1 MIERILR
8 GSFAKPALT
17 VLLVL
22 AAALAG
28 AVWLTE
34 LQRDVFPD
42 LATPVFSVFV
52 QNPAMGAEEL
62 ETGVAIPLEVALS
75 GLPGV
80 RRIRSGSQAGVAL
93 VRIEFEPDADYY
105 LSRQLVAERVGQVA
119 RDLPPGTDAPLVSS
133 LTGRLNEVMELVVEA
148 EPGTAGLMELRDL
161 ADFEV
166 RNRLLG
172 VPGVAA
178 VEVLGGHL
186 RQFQV
191 QLDPERMAAL
201 GVTLG
206 EVMTA
211 VERSNENAAGGF
223 VAQGPIEWTVRAVGR
238 AENVGDLRA
247 TVVAVRDTTPVL
259 LGEVAEVREAPAVR
273 RGLAHGMAE
282 EIVSCRVVKQFGA
295 DTVAVAGGVREAI
308 ADLSGSLPPGVRV
321 RVLYDQAELVSS
333 ALGGVGR
340 AVLLGAVLVVA
351 VLFLLLGNLR
361 AALIVTVTLPLSI
374 ALAGLILKP
383 AGVGLNTL
391 TLGGLA
397 IAVGLLV
404 DAAIILTENVYHRL
418 QALTPVPSPAPPPP
432 SPGEG
437 RPLPAHDHTP
447 PSPREGGGE
456 VGEGG
461 RGGEGLREVVLAA
474 AVEVG
479 RPIAFATLIVIAV
492 FTPLFAMS
500 GIEGRMYR
508 PLAAAVV
515 ASMAASLALALT
527 LVPVLAGW
535 LLRPGAPG
543 KEEDVAVIRRI
554 KAVYAPLLDRCLRHA
569 GLVRVLALAV
579 TIPALVL
586 AFRVGSDFMPALDE
600 GALLL
605 QTILPPEA
613 SLEEVDRRNHRV
625 EDVLRGFPEVRE
637 VVRRTGRAEQTEDPM
652 PHVVS
657 DVLVVLKPERSRSVE
672 ELEEEMRERL
682 EKVPGVAVLFTTPLG
697 MRIDEGLGGT
707 PADIQVRIYGP
718 DLDRL
723 ARLAEEARELM
734 EPVEGIADLR
744 AETLTGLPQVRIT
757 VDREAVARVG
767 LTPADVVDALRI
779 GLAGEEVSQVW
790 VGQRRYDL
798 VVRLADERRADLSG
812 LSALLIDGRD
822 GTRIPLGQLAR
833 VERTFGPASIQREAG
848 SRRIAVE
855 ASVAGRDLGSAAA
868 EVRERLSGELDL
880 PTGYFFDV
888 GGRAENQARALRS
901 LGLAIAVALLAVLVL
916 LYLALGSFAETMVIL
931 ATLPDAFVGG
941 ILALWLAGE
950 TWNVSSLV
958 GLIGLFGIAVQNG
971 LVLVSQTRS
980 LIAEGRPFEDALRE
994 ASIGRVRPK
1003 LMTAGT
1009 AILGLLPLLVLNLH
1023 GSEIER
1029 PLAVVMIGGL
1039 VTSTLFTLLALP
1051 TFYQW
1056 VHRRMGRP

>member
-8 GSFAKPALT
+8 GSFHKPVLT
-17 VLLVL
+17 LLLGL
-22 AAALAG
+22 AAAAVG
-28 AVWLTE
+28 AVWLGE
-34 LQRDVFPD
+34 LERDVFPD

-62 ETGVAIPLEVALS
+62 ETGVALPLEVALA
-75 GLPGV
+75 GLPEV
-80 RRIRSGSQAGVAL
+80 RRIRSTSQAGVAQ
-93 VRIEFEPDADYY
+93 VRVEFEPDADYY
-105 LSRQLVAERVGQVA
+105 LSRQLVTERVNQAA
-119 RDLPPGTDAPLVSS
+119 RDLPEGTGAPLVSS
-133 LTGRLNEVMELVVEA
+133 LTGRLNEVLEIVLEA
-148 EPGTAGLMELRDL
+148 DPGAAGLMELRDL
-161 ADFEV
+161 ADYEV

-206 EVMTA
+206 EVRAA
-211 VERSNENAAGGF
+211 VAGSNSNAAGGF
-223 VAQGPIEWTVRAVGR
+223 VAQGPIEWSVRAVGR

-273 RGLAHGMAE
+273 RGMAHGLGS
-282 EIVSCRVVKQFGA
+282 EIVNCRISKQFGA
-295 DTVAVAGGVREAI
+295 DTVTVSRGVRAAVA
-308 ADLSGSLPPGVRV
+308 DLAASLPPGVRV

-340 AVLLGAVLVVA
+340 AVLLGAVLVVG
-351 VLFLLLGNLR
+351 VLVLLLGNLR
-361 AALIVTVTLPLSI
+361 AALIVTLTLPLSI

-383 AGVGLNTL
+383 AGIGLNTL

-418 QALTPVPSPAPPPP
+418 NQSGAGPGAP
-432 SPGEG
+432 
-437 RPLPAHDHTP
+437 RRA
-447 PSPREGGGE
+447 
-456 VGEGG
+456 
-461 RGGEGLREVVLAA
+461 VVLAA
-474 AVEVG
+474 ALEVG

-492 FTPLFAMS
+492 FSPLFAMS

-515 ASMAASLALALT
+515 AAMAASLALALT
-527 LVPVLAGW
+527 LVPVLSAW
-535 LLRPGAPG
+535 LLRPARSRLLGEAPG
-543 KEEDVAVIRRI
+543 ESDDVALIRWVKRI
-554 KAVYAPLLDRCLRHA
+554 YAPVLDACLRRA
-569 GLVRVLALAV
+569 GLVRLATLAITVPALLLAL
-579 TIPALVL
+579 
-586 AFRVGSDFMPALDE
+586 RVGSDFMPQLDE

-605 QTILPPEA
+605 QTLLPPEA

-625 EDVLRGFPEVRE
+625 EDVLRQFPDVQE

-652 PHVVS
+652 PHVLS
-657 DVLVVLKPERSRSVE
+657 DVLVVLKPQRTQPIAD
-672 ELEEEMRERL
+672 LEEQMRERL
-682 EKVPGVAVLFTTPLG
+682 AKVPGVAVLFTTPLG
-697 MRIDEGLGGT
+697 MRIDEGLGGS
-707 PADIQVRIYGP
+707 PADLQVRIYGP
-718 DLDRL
+718 DLERL
-723 ARLAEEARELM
+723 AGLAEQARELM
-734 EPVEGIADLR
+734 EPVAGIADLR

-757 VDREAVARVG
+757 IDREAAARAG
-767 LTPADVVDALRI
+767 LSPAEVVDALRV
-779 GLAGEEVSQVW
+779 GLAGEAVSQVW
-790 VGQRRYDL
+790 VGQRRFDL
-798 VVRLADERRADLSG
+798 VVRLADDRRSALG
-812 LSALLIDGRD
+812 ALPALLIDGRD
-822 GTRIPLGQLAR
+822 GNRVPLGQLAKI
-833 VERTFGPASIQREAG
+833 EQTFGPAAIKREAG

-855 ASVAGRDLGSAAA
+855 ASVAGRDLGSTAA
-868 EVRERLSGELDL
+868 EIRERLAAGLKL
-880 PTGYFFDV
+880 PTGYFFDI
-888 GGRAENQARALRS
+888 GGRVESQARALRS
-901 LGLAIAVALLAVLVL
+901 LSLAIAVALLAVLVL
-916 LYLALGSFAETMVIL
+916 LYLALGSMAETLVIL

-941 ILALWLAGE
+941 IVALWLAGE

-971 LVLVSQTRS
+971 LVLVTQTRT
-980 LIAEGRPFEDALRE
+980 LLAEGRPFEEALRE
-994 ASIGRVRPK
+994 AAIGRVRPK

-1009 AILGLLPLLVLNLH
+1009 AILGLLPLLVLRLH

-1056 VHRRMGRP
+1056 VHQRRERWDRRADR

>member
-1 MIERILR
+1 MIERVIH

-17 VLLVL
+17 VVL
-22 AAALAG
+22 ALAATVAG
-28 AVWLTE
+28 AVWLGDLE
-34 LQRDVFPD
+34 RDVFPD

-62 ETGVAIPLEVALS
+62 ETGVTIPLEVALA
-75 GLPGV
+75 GLPEV
-80 RRIRSGSQAGVAL
+80 RRIRSSSQAGVAQ
-93 VRIEFEPDADYY
+93 VRVEFEPDADYY
-105 LSRQLVAERVGQVA
+105 LSRQFVTERVNQVA

-133 LTGRLNEVMELVVEA
+133 LTGRLNEIMEIVLEA
-148 EPGTAGLMELRDL
+148 QPGTAGLMELRDL
-161 ADFEV
+161 ADYEV

-206 EVMTA
+206 EVMSA
-211 VERSNENAAGGF
+211 VEQSNENAAGGF
-223 VAQGPIEWTVRAVGR
+223 VAQGPIEWTVRTIGR
-238 AENVGDLRA
+238 ASNVSDLRA

-273 RGLAHGMAE
+273 RGMAHGLNE
-282 EIVSCRVVKQFGA
+282 EIINCRISKQFGA
-295 DTVAVAGGVREAI
+295 DTVAVARGVRAAV
-308 ADLSGSLPPGVRV
+308 ADLAKSMPPGVRV
-321 RVLYDQAELVSS
+321 RILYDQAQLVSS

-340 AVLLGAVLVVA
+340 AVLLGAVLVVG

-361 AALIVTVTLPLSI
+361 AALIVTLTLPLSI

-383 AGVGLNTL
+383 AGIGVNTM

-404 DAAIILTENVYHRL
+404 DAAIILTENVFHRL
-418 QALTPVPSPAPPPP
+418 TVAA
-432 SPGEG
+432 GA
-437 RPLPAHDHTP
+437 RP
-447 PSPREGGGE
+447 R
-456 VGEGG
+456 
-461 RGGEGLREVVLAA
+461 REVVLAA

-479 RPIAFATLIVIAV
+479 RPIAFANLIVIAV
-492 FTPLFAMS
+492 FSPLFAMS

-515 ASMAASLALALT
+515 AAMAASLVLSLT

-535 LLRPGAPG
+535 LLRPARSDAA
-543 KEEDVAVIRRI
+543 EDVALIRRV
-554 KAVYAPLLDRCLRHA
+554 KALYAPLLDRCMRRA
-569 GLVRVLALAV
+569 GLVRVLALGI
-579 TIPALVL
+579 TLPALLL
-586 AFRVGSDFMPALDE
+586 ALRLGTDFMPQLDE

-605 QTILPPEA
+605 QTLLPPEA

-625 EDVLRGFPEVRE
+625 EDVLRRFPEVRE
-637 VVRRTGRAEQTEDPM
+637 VVRRTGRAERTEDPM
-652 PHVVS
+652 PHVLS
-657 DVLVVLKPERSRSVE
+657 DVLVVLRSERSRSIE
-672 ELEEEMRERL
+672 ELEEEMRKRL

-707 PADIQVRIYGP
+707 PADLQVRIFGP

-723 ARLAEEARELM
+723 AGLAVAARELM
-734 EPVEGIADLR
+734 EPIAGIADLR
-744 AETLTGLPQVRIT
+744 AETVTGLPQVRIT

-767 LTPADVVDALRI
+767 LTPADVVDALRV

-790 VGQRRYDL
+790 VGQRRFDL
-798 VVRLADERRADLSG
+798 VVRLADDRRNDLSVLG
-812 LSALLIDGRD
+812 ALLIDGRD
-822 GTRIPLGQLAR
+822 GMRVPLGQLAR
-833 VERTFGPASIQREAG
+833 VEQTFGPASIQREAG

-868 EVRERLSGELDL
+868 EVRERLAEGLDL

-888 GGRAENQARALRS
+888 GGRVETQARALRS
-901 LGLAIAVALLAVLVL
+901 LRLAIAVALLAVLVL
-916 LYLALGSFAETMVIL
+916 LYLALGSFAETLVIL

-941 ILALWLAGE
+941 IVALWLAGE

-980 LIAEGRPFEDALRE
+980 LLAEGKPFAAALRE

-1003 LMTAGT
+1003 LMTAGC
-1009 AILGLLPLLVLNLH
+1009 AILGLLPLLVLDLH

-1051 TFYQW
+1051 TFYQL
-1056 VHRRMGRP
+1056 VHQWRQRLARRSA

>member
-1 MIERILR
+1 MIERLLR
-8 GSFAKPALT
+8 GSFGKPTLTLILALG
-17 VLLVL
+17 
-22 AAALAG
+22 AAAAG
-28 AVWLTE
+28 GVWLSDLE
-34 LQRDVFPD
+34 RDVFPD
-42 LATPVFSVFV
+42 LTTPVFSVFV

-62 ETGVAIPLEVALS
+62 ETGVAIPLETALS

-80 RRIRSGSQAGVAL
+80 RRIRSTSQAGVAQ
-93 VRIEFEPDADYY
+93 VRAEFEPDADYY
-105 LSRQLVAERVGQVA
+105 LSRQLVTERVNQAA
-119 RDLPPGTDAPLVSS
+119 RDLPPGTGAPLVSS
-133 LTGRLNEVMELVVEA
+133 LTARLNEVMELVIEA
-148 EPGTAGLMELRDL
+148 QPGTAGLMELREW

-201 GVTLG
+201 GVSLS
-206 EVMTA
+206 EVLA
-211 VERSNENAAGGF
+211 AARRSNENAAGGF
-223 VAQGPIEWTVRAVGR
+223 MAQGAIEWTVRAVGR
-238 AENVGDLRA
+238 AATVGDLRA
-247 TVVAVRDTTPVL
+247 TVVAVRESTPVL
-259 LGEVAEVREAPAVR
+259 LGDVAEVREAPAVR
-273 RGLAHGMAE
+273 RGMAHGLLG
-282 EIVSCRVVKQFGA
+282 EIVSLRVVKQFGA
-295 DTVAVAGGVREAI
+295 DTVAVSRGVRSAV
-308 ADLSGSLPPGVRV
+308 AVLAKSLPPGVRV
-321 RVLYDQAELVSS
+321 RMLYDQAELVSS

-351 VLFLLLGNLR
+351 VLFLLLENLR
-361 AALIVTVTLPLSI
+361 AALIVTLTLPLSI
-374 ALAGLILKP
+374 ALSGLALKP
-383 AGVGLNTL
+383 AGIGLNTL

-418 QALTPVPSPAPPPP
+418 TAA
-432 SPGEG
+432 GG
-437 RPLPAHDHTP
+437 ARP
-447 PSPREGGGE
+447 R
-456 VGEGG
+456 
-461 RGGEGLREVVLAA
+461 REVVLAA

-492 FTPLFAMS
+492 FSPLFAMS

-515 ASMAASLALALT
+515 AAMAASLALALT

-535 LLRPGAPG
+535 LLRPARPGAA
-543 KEEDVAVIRRI
+543 EDVALIRWI
-554 KAVYAPLLDRCLRHA
+554 KALYAPLLDRSMRHA
-569 GLVRVLALAV
+569 GLVRALTLAITV
-579 TIPALVL
+579 PALLL
-586 AFRVGSDFMPALDE
+586 AFRIGSDFMPRLDE

-605 QTILPPEA
+605 QTVLPPEA
-613 SLEEVDRRNHRV
+613 TLDEVDRRNQRV
-625 EDVLRGFPEVRE
+625 EDVLRGFPQVKE
-637 VVRRTGRAEQTEDPM
+637 VVRRTGRAERTDDPM
-652 PHVVS
+652 PHVLS
-657 DVLVVLKPERSRSVE
+657 DVLVVLKPDRAGSIE
-672 ELEEEMRERL
+672 ELEEAMRERL
-682 EKVPGVAVLFTTPLG
+682 KKVPGVAVLFTTPLG

-707 PADIQVRIYGP
+707 PADLQVRIYGP
-718 DLDRL
+718 DLEQLSRL
-723 ARLAEEARELM
+723 AQRARGRM
-734 EPVEGIADLR
+734 AAIRGITDLR
-744 AETLTGLPQVRIT
+744 AETLTGLPQVRVT

-767 LTPADVVDALRI
+767 LTPGEVIDALRV

-790 VGQRRYDL
+790 VGQRRFDL
-798 VVRLADERRADLSG
+798 VVRLEDRRRADMAALD
-812 LSALLIDGRD
+812 ALLIDGRD

-833 VERTFGPASIQREAG
+833 IEQTFGPAAIEREAG

-855 ASVAGRDLGSAAA
+855 ASVTGRDLASAAG
-868 EVRERLSGELDL
+868 EVRERLTRGLDL
-880 PTGYFFDV
+880 PTGYYFDI
-888 GGRAENQARALRS
+888 GGRVENQARALRS

-916 LYLALGSFAETMVIL
+916 LYLALGSFAETLVIL

-971 LVLVSQTRS
+971 LVLVSQTRT
-980 LIAEGRPFEDALRE
+980 LLTEGRPFGEALRE

-1029 PLAVVMIGGL
+1029 PLAIVMMGGL

-1051 TFYQW
+1051 TFYQL
-1056 VHRRMGRP
+1056 VHQWGERIRAR